1 AAGPGWVAA
10 VTAGVVG
17 CATAVTADPATE
29 PTAWTAP
36 LGLGVA
42 AAGAGADWPVA
53 GGEAGAD
60 GAEVGCAGAAAGA
73 AVLALGAAVVV
84 PWVSV
89 EPTA

>member
-1 AAGPGWVAA
+1 VAA
-10 VTAGVVG
+10 LTAGVVG

-29 PTAWTAP
+29 PTAWTTP

-42 AAGAGADWPVA
+42 AAGV
-53 GGEAGAD
+53 
-60 GAEVGCAGAAAGA
+60 GA
-73 AVLALGAAVVV
+73 AVLALGAGVV